1 MFDYKRLFGI
11 AAILFGIGFIL
22 QSIMPA
28 KANPTG
34 PSVGYG
40 SNPWKSFYVESPGT
54 LFSTSSS
61 EVFIITT
68 MISGGGTCYFYID
81 GVRAIHQ
88 DMTQRQYGTSA
99 ARSLHYVVEPSST
112 ISIDG
117 QSCNFGFYLDGYYT
131 QP

>member
-40 SNPWKSFYVESPGT
+40 SNPWESFYTESPGT

-68 MISGGGTCYFYID
+68 MISGGGACYFYID
-81 GVRAIHQ
+81 GVKAISQ
-88 DMTQRQYGTSA
+88 NFTQKEYGTSA
-99 ARSLHYVVEPSST
+99 ARGLHFVVEPNST
-112 ISIDG
+112 LSING
-117 QSCNFGFYLDGYYT
+117 SCNFGFYLDGYYT